1 MGVCRDGQQCLS
13 GQPMQSLTAL
23 SMKTLLLMSSL
34 NLPSFPLAPR
44 FPLSYRTDSTKE
56 GRTAELGAEIGMER
70 MNETVLRA
78 LSGLKTHW

>member
-1 MGVCRDGQQCLS
+1 
-13 GQPMQSLTAL
+13 MQSLTAL